1 MATGSVTLP
10 VWHCDIVTSDQIG
23 DHSVRSDLELIGGG
37 GCLEESGG
45 FVNRNWKH
53 RGSNQCCFIWNNTWV
68 HKQFYVFGT
77 WQMTCSNKKMLTLL
91 KKVFKKCEFLKRVLL
106 NLKQYKVQTVK
117 YKVALCNTDGTWLP
131 ASSHKVFCG
140 QLPNLDQVC
149 NDVIFRV
156 FYGKRSKTKGC
167 SSAKA

>member
-1 MATGSVTLP
+1 
-10 VWHCDIVTSDQIG
+10 
-23 DHSVRSDLELIGGG
+23 
-37 GCLEESGG
+37 
-45 FVNRNWKH
+45 
-53 RGSNQCCFIWNNTWV
+53 
-68 HKQFYVFGT
+68 
-77 WQMTCSNKKMLTLL
+77 MTCSNKKMLTLL

-106 NLKQYKVQTVK
+106 NLKQYKVQTVE

-156 FYGKRSKTKGC
+156 FYGKRSKK
-167 SSAKA
+167 SAKT